1 LKKIMKE
8 NVRNASE
15 RDVGAPHHCSDYFSE
30 TGVFRMREQEIE
42 EILDGLRESMKAG
55 FYDCPDCGSL
65 LRPFQWACLAIDDNG
80 IPCEEI

>member
-1 LKKIMKE
+1 MEK

-15 RDVGAPHHCSDYFSE
+15 RDVGAPHQCSDYFSE

-55 FYDCPDCGSL
+55 LYDCPDCGSL
-65 LRPFQWACLAIDDNG
+65 LRPLTWECLAIDDNG
-80 IPCEEI
+80 EQCEDS